1 MVHLMLI
8 YNLNPIGLI
17 SLKNKSLSK
26 KRNVFIFSLIFQ
38 QYLIKYFIFKGFIE
52 TTLYER
58 FILVF
63 WPECTE
69 FYALLSIDY
78 KSAVDFLHEII
89 IINNKTDEK
98 INKYIEDLIKSLIR
112 IRYSN
117 KQTINNDY
125 ISKMLQILKAIK
137 DLKTTKQIISLIISN
152 LTEEIIREIVNLFD
166 IFEWN
171 DLEQDIIELMSPV
184 SLNNINDNCSF
195 VKVI

>member
-1 MVHLMLI
+1 M
-8 YNLNPIGLI
+8 
-17 SLKNKSLSK
+17 SK

-78 KSAVDFLHEII
+78 KSAIDFLHEII